1 MTPKNAEVN
10 IINDFVLEKFVGEES
25 VYFSADCASN
35 EERQLQFPPE
45 FLNSIEFGGLP
56 PHKLKLKIGCPVM
69 LLRNLSPSSGL
80 CNGTRLIVKS
90 LLPNVIEAMI
100 ATGSKVGS
108 VVLLPKIKLFSPDE
122 SPVAFRR
129 HQFPV
134 RAAFAMTVNK
144 AQGQTHDRV
153 GLYLPSPVF
162 CRGQLYVALSRVKS
176 PHSIKILTDENE
188 NDIPK
193 NYTRNVVYKELFTT
207 Q

>member
-35 EERQLQFPPE
+35 EEQQLQFPPE

-108 VVLLPKIKLFSPDE
+108 VVLLPKINLFSPNE
-122 SPVAFRR
+122 SPVEFRR

-144 AQGQTHDRV
+144 A
-153 GLYLPSPVF
+153 
-162 CRGQLYVALSRVKS
+162 
-176 PHSIKILTDENE
+176 
-188 NDIPK
+188 
-193 NYTRNVVYKELFTT
+193 
-207 Q
+207 